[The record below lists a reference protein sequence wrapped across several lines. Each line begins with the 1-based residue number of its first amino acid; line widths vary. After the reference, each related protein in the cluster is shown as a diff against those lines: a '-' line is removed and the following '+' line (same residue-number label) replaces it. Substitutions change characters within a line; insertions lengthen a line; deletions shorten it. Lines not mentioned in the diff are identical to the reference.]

1 MAIQCSVFIATSLDG
16 FIARTDGGIDWL
28 TSGPSPQGGEDYGY
42 ADFINTID
50 ALVMGRRTY
59 ELAASFPQWPYGSR
73 RVFVLSTGH
82 PGNGKALSRVVTGI
96 SSRPDQL
103 VEMLSREGFQRAYVD
118 GGKTIQGF
126 LRAGLIN
133 DMTITRI
140 PILLGEGIPLFGST
154 GSDISLRHVVTR
166 SYPSGFVQSRYEL
179 LPVR

>member
-1 MAIQCSVFIATSLDG
+1 LAIQCSVFIATSLDG

-28 TSGPSPQGGEDYGY
+28 TSGPSPLGGEDYGY

-73 RVFVLSTGH
+73 RVFVLSTGY
-82 PGNGKALSRVVTGI
+82 PGNGIALSKTVTGI
-96 SSRPDQL
+96 SSRPNQL
-103 VEMLSREGFQRAYVD
+103 VQMLSREGFQRVYVD
-118 GGKTIQGF
+118 GGKTILGF

-140 PILLGEGIPLFGST
+140 PILLGDGIPLFGVT
-154 GSDISLRHVVTR
+154 GRDISLRHVATM

-179 LPVR
+179 MPAR